1 MKNSVEVRGGACTP
15 ISAKKAV
22 RTGEKRKRLPPIRR
36 RAEVI
41 NVKVAKAKPKTLAS
55 CNRAPVTRQSS
66 AELSCPNWAAGMGLD
81 ERIDSQADIVGDLEL
96 RIAQLRDK
104 NEELRW
110 KLGVQDEC

>member
-1 MKNSVEVRGGACTP
+1 
-15 ISAKKAV
+15 
-22 RTGEKRKRLPPIRR
+22 
-36 RAEVI
+36 
-41 NVKVAKAKPKTLAS
+41 
-55 CNRAPVTRQSS
+55 
-66 AELSCPNWAAGMGLD
+66 MGLD